1 VVVEGEAA
9 MFFRHKR
16 SGRTDYLQIVK
27 NERVDGKPRQSVVAT
42 LGRVEELAQDGT
54 LDRLL
59 RSGAR
64 FARSAVVLTAYERG
78 ETTKL
83 TTRQLGPALAFERLW
98 RETGCERVIR
108 ELAGEREFRFDLE
121 RAVFL
126 TVLHRLFDPGSDR
139 AAEKWR
145 HGLVINGAGDLEL
158 HQLYRAMGWLGDE
171 LPDQS
176 GRGLGPRTTKDLVE
190 ERLFALRNNLFSELS
205 LVFLD
210 TTSLYFEGAG
220 GQSLGQYGHSKD
232 HRPDLKQVVLAVVID
247 SSGRPICSELWPGN
261 TTDVTT
267 LLPVIER
274 LKTRFLIARIGIV
287 ADRGMIS
294 AATLGDLEAR
304 NIDYIL
310 GVRERATKE
319 IRGVIADPAP
329 YVPLSIP
336 KAVGRG
342 STDLLVKE
350 VFRSGLDAEPARAK
364 AGGKPRRRRYIVCRN
379 EAEADKDKA
388 EREAIVAA
396 LEGALRRGD
405 KSLVGNRGYRRFLK
419 LAAGRRF
426 EIDPRRVALDA
437 QFDGTYV
444 LRTNTRLT
452 PLQAALRY
460 RDRWMV
466 EDIFRTAKSLL
477 ATRPIFHKYD
487 ETIRGHV
494 FCSFLALLLR
504 KELEDRLAAAG
515 HAFEWADIVQDLERL
530 SETEIEQDGKRYI
543 LRNAAPG
550 CAGTVLRTLGIALPP
565 LIRSAQPPPPT
576 PPRQKPRRR
585 PRRRSANA
593 RTAPANTLI

>member
-1 VVVEGEAA
+1 V
-9 MFFRHKR
+9 
-16 SGRTDYLQIVK
+16 T
-27 NERVDGKPRQSVVAT
+27 
-42 LGRVEELAQDGT
+42 
-54 LDRLL
+54 
-59 RSGAR
+59 
-64 FARSAVVLTAYERG
+64 RG
-78 ETTKL
+78 
-83 TTRQLGPALAFERLW
+83 
-98 RETGCERVIR
+98 
-108 ELAGEREFRFDLE
+108 
-121 RAVFL
+121 
-126 TVLHRLFDPGSDR
+126 
-139 AAEKWR
+139 
-145 HGLVINGAGDLEL
+145 
-158 HQLYRAMGWLGDE
+158 
-171 LPDQS
+171 
-176 GRGLGPRTTKDLVE
+176 
-190 ERLFALRNNLFSELS
+190 

-220 GQSLGQYGHSKD
+220 GQSLGQSGHSKD

-247 SSGRPICSELWPGN
+247 GSGRPICSELWPGN

-274 LKTRFLIARIGIV
+274 LKTRFLIARIGVV

-294 AATLGDLEAR
+294 AATLAELDAR

-336 KAVGRG
+336 QAAGRG

-350 VFRSGLDAEPARAK
+350 VVRTDIGAD
-364 AGGKPRRRRYIVCRN
+364 GKPRRRRYIVCRN
-379 EAEADKDKA
+379 EAEAQQDKA
-388 EREAIVAA
+388 EREAILAA
-396 LEGALRRGD
+396 LEAALRRGD

-426 EIDPRRVALDA
+426 EIDPRRVARDA
-437 QFDGTYV
+437 LFDGTYV
-444 LRTNTRLT
+444 LCTNTRLT

-460 RDRWMV
+460 RERWMV
-466 EDIFRTAKSLL
+466 EDIFRTAKALL

-494 FCSFLALLLR
+494 FCSFLALVLR

-515 HAFEWADIVQDLERL
+515 HSFEWADIVQDLERL

-550 CAGTVLRTLGIALPP
+550 CAGTVLRTLGVALPP
-565 LIRSAQPPPPT
+565 LIRSAQPPPAP
-576 PPRQKPRRR
+576 PPRQKSRRR

-593 RTAPANTLI
+593 RSLPSNSLI